1 MAKYAS
7 DPGGV
12 FGWKMDWEQ
21 SAREHIYSPRRLSVL
36 FVFFGKKEKVKSLSK
51 ITIFI

>member
-21 SAREHIYSPRRLSVL
+21 SAHEHIFL
-36 FVFFGKKEKVKSLSK
+36 ED
-51 ITIFI
+51 